1 MVNRTLSFRKKPPMQ
16 RSMSSDRP
24 LGPIPVVARSLSTR
38 RTLRHSGS
46 SFESLDGGQ
55 SVSSMEPEQVRK
67 GQRRGIGG
75 RGPPVGNSSF
85 RLSFRSSALSGGA
98 GGDNSSLHG
107 SSQHSFQLH
116 DSFSKLNDSFR
127 ATILNNSSPTSK
139 VSSTTSNPRLVFL
152 LASLLIAGLCVINI
166 YVQASMY
173 RHVRVDDQGGETE
186 QKVLNNTPSSHSTLD
201 DFGPEMTG
209 FLENDVRHAPPV
221 FPVFEFA
228 SNNLQLEQY
237 ATDYGLESIGQA
249 ITAFIEP
256 PLNDTV
262 PGTGSRSHPDDPKY
276 GAPPEFRL
284 PLPLR
289 THSPRVLRKIVYPH
303 ARTCQDIP
311 HKLPI
316 DRGLQ
321 IDPETGLAV
330 AWNSGKSAKPID
342 YADEEAKY
350 CPVELDP
357 FLPWYVS

>member
-1 MVNRTLSFRKKPPMQ
+1 MVNRTLSFRKRPPVQ

-24 LGPIPVVARSLSTR
+24 LGPIPVVAQSLSTR
-38 RTLRHSGS
+38 RALLRSGS

-55 SVSSMEPEQVRK
+55 SVSSIEPEQVRK
-67 GQRRGIGG
+67 GQRRGTGG
-75 RGPPVGNSSF
+75 RGPPVGNSSVQ
-85 RLSFRSSALSGGA
+85 LSFRTSALIGGA

-107 SSQHSFQLH
+107 SSHHSFRLH
-116 DSFSKLNDSFR
+116 DSFSKLNDSFY
-127 ATILNNSSPTSK
+127 APNLNNSSPTSK
-139 VSSTTSNPRLVFL
+139 VSSSTSNPRLVFS
-152 LASLLIAGLCVINI
+152 LASLLIAGLCSMSL
-166 YVQASMY
+166 YVQTSMMY
-173 RHVRVDDQGGETE
+173 RHVRVDEQGGETK

-201 DFGPEMTG
+201 GFGPEMTG
-209 FLENDVRHAPPV
+209 FLKNDVRHAP
-221 FPVFEFA
+221 PVFEFA

-237 ATDYGLESIGQA
+237 AADYGLESIGQP
-249 ITAFIEP
+249 ITAYIEP

-262 PGTGSRSHPDDPKY
+262 PGTGSRHHPDDPNY
-276 GAPPEFRL
+276 GTPPEFRL

-289 THSPRVLRKIVYPH
+289 THSPRALRKIVYPH

-330 AWNSGKSAKPID
+330 AWNTGNSAKPID
-342 YADEEAKY
+342 YAEEEAKS

-357 FLPWYVS
+357 FLPWYVL